1 MTDERQTEFYAK
13 LNELTTEQVLSA
25 FIDWHGTQLLTEGF
39 YEHVSN
45 EYFGGYDEPEE
56 EIEVDLDYYEEVIDE
71 IL

>member
-25 FIDWHGTQLLTEGF
+25 FIDWHGTQLLTERF
-39 YEHVSN
+39 YAHVCN
-45 EYFGGYDEPEE
+45 EYFDGYDEPEE
-56 EIEVDLDYYEEVIDE
+56 EVEADLEDYEEVIDE